1 MNDLIDIDVLISKFL
16 SGEATPDEAILLE
29 DWKHKDVL
37 NQLYYTDSERAFHAI
52 NGTSSDY
59 SSIDTSEAWEK
70 VKSQLSPAKPKEGVV
85 RKMSYYQLAAS
96 VALVIGISV
105 AAYFMVGKQAVE
117 NGSYATNEKSK
128 AIELSDGTCVII
140 APNSVLTPD
149 KEYGKNNRLLHLKG
163 SAYFS
168 VVHKDKLPL
177 IVEAG
182 KVFIK
187 DIGTQYN
194 VVAFPDSDSLYVHVD
209 EGEVSLYDE
218 AGSEAR
224 IKKAESAFYI
234 KSQKKISMNAT
245 DEIIRA
251 EMQDTIRLNFVNT
264 KLVDVVKTLNK
275 EYSTTITIEKKSIEN
290 CTITSKFY
298 NEKIETVLSI
308 IAETLGVT
316 YEKNKEG
323 FIIKGEKCK
332 H

>member
-1 MNDLIDIDVLISKFL
+1 VNDLIDIEVLISKFL

-37 NQLYYTDSERAFHAI
+37 NQLYYTDCERAFHAI
-52 NGTSSDY
+52 NGTEPDY
-59 SSIDTSEAWEK
+59 SVIDTEDAWKK
-70 VKSQLSPAKPKEGVV
+70 VKSQLSPAKPKGVV
-85 RKMSYYQLAAS
+85 RKMTYYQIAAS
-96 VALVIGISV
+96 VALVVGISTT
-105 AAYFMVGKQAVE
+105 AYFILGKQAAG
-117 NGSYATNEKSK
+117 NSSYATLENSK
-128 AIELSDGTCVII
+128 AVELSDGTCVII
-140 APNSVLTPD
+140 APHSELTPD
-149 KEYGKNNRLLHLKG
+149 KGYGKNNRLLHLKG

-168 VVHKDKLPL
+168 VVHTDELPL
-177 IVEAG
+177 IVDAG

-194 VVAFPDSDSLYVHVD
+194 VVAQPHSDSLYVHVD

-218 AGSEAR
+218 TGVETR
-224 IKKAESAFYI
+224 IKRAESAFYI
-234 KSQKKISMNAT
+234 KSQKKIFMNAT
-245 DEIIRA
+245 DEVIRA
-251 EMQDTIRLNFVNT
+251 QMHDTISLNFVNA
-264 KLVDVVKTLNK
+264 KLTDVVNTLNK
-275 EYSTTITIEKKSIEN
+275 KYHTTITIEKKSIEN

-323 FIIKGEKCK
+323 FIIKGEKCN

>member
-1 MNDLIDIDVLISKFL
+1 MTDLIDIDVLISKFL

-29 DWKHKDVL
+29 DWKQKDVL
-37 NQLYYTDSERAFHAI
+37 NQLYYTDCENAFHAV
-52 NGTSSDY
+52 NGTESDY
-59 SSIDTSEAWEK
+59 SSIDTVAAWKK
-70 VKSQLSPAKPKEGVV
+70 VKPQLSPAKPKAIV
-85 RKMSYYQLAAS
+85 RKMVYYQLAAS
-96 VALVIGISV
+96 VALVIGIS
-105 AAYFMVGKQAVE
+105 ATAYYMLGKQANE
-117 NGSYATNEKSK
+117 NNSYATHENSK

-140 APNSVLTPD
+140 APNSVLTPE
-149 KEYGKNNRLLHLKG
+149 KGYGKNNRLLHLKG

-177 IVEAG
+177 IVDAG

-194 VVAFPDSDSLYVHVD
+194 VVTSADSDSLYVHVD

-218 AGSEAR
+218 TGTEAR
-224 IKKAESAFYI
+224 IKGSESAFYI

-245 DEIIRA
+245 DEVIRA
-251 EMQDTIRLNFVNT
+251 QMQDTINLNFVNT
-264 KLVDVVKTLNK
+264 KLIDVIKTLNK
-275 EYSTTITIEKKSIEN
+275 KYKTTITLEKRSLEN
-290 CTITSKFY
+290 CIITSKFY

-308 IAETLGVT
+308 ISETLGVT

-323 FIIKGEKCK
+323 FIIKGEKCN